1 MGSTTPTTTTNATMS
16 VNDVSTLI
24 SQQVQQQTATLMS
37 RISELENKNSEL
49 ERVVNERQD
58 GQHVGRA
65 NGKGLGGTM
74 KAAKPSMYGGDMGSD
89 VEAWLFQVL
98 QFAYITGIAED
109 DRTKWAATYL
119 TGKAATWWR
128 GLVMQQANG
137 DIDVI
142 TWNQFYK
149 GLVSMFKPDN
159 AKKIA
164 RDKLAALRQ
173 TLSVAKYNYEITQLF
188 LEIGDVHE
196 SEKLDRYVRG
206 LKDKVRMEVELTEPT
221 TLAQAM
227 AKAQRVDGITYHS
240 RTMNNMDPTSNN
252 TYRTSVGDSVP
263 MDLGMVHG
271 NEDVDSDSE
280 LVNAIGDRSYQQS
293 SGSMRNNNSRY
304 GNRRFSPQQRVSQE
318 VFKYCQEHRLCLRCK
333 EPGHIARSCNKPVKP
348 LNMKAH

>member
-1 MGSTTPTTTTNATMS
+1 
-16 VNDVSTLI
+16 
-24 SQQVQQQTATLMS
+24 
-37 RISELENKNSEL
+37 
-49 ERVVNERQD
+49 
-58 GQHVGRA
+58 
-65 NGKGLGGTM
+65 
-74 KAAKPSMYGGDMGSD
+74 
-89 VEAWLFQVL
+89 
-98 QFAYITGIAED
+98 
-109 DRTKWAATYL
+109 
-119 TGKAATWWR
+119 
-128 GLVMQQANG
+128 
-137 DIDVI
+137 
-142 TWNQFYK
+142 
-149 GLVSMFKPDN
+149 MFKPVN

-173 TLSVAKYNYEITQLF
+173 THSVVKYNYEITQLF

-206 LKDKVRMEVELTEPT
+206 LKDKVRMEVELAEPT

-271 NEDVDSDSE
+271 NEDADSNSE
-280 LVNAIGDRSYQQS
+280 LVNAIGDRSYQQG

>member
-1 MGSTTPTTTTNATMS
+1 M
-16 VNDVSTLI
+16 
-24 SQQVQQQTATLMS
+24 
-37 RISELENKNSEL
+37 
-49 ERVVNERQD
+49 
-58 GQHVGRA
+58 
-65 NGKGLGGTM
+65 
-74 KAAKPSMYGGDMGSD
+74 
-89 VEAWLFQVL
+89 
-98 QFAYITGIAED
+98 
-109 DRTKWAATYL
+109 
-119 TGKAATWWR
+119 
-128 GLVMQQANG
+128 MQQANG
-137 DIDVI
+137 DIDAI

-149 GLVSMFKPDN
+149 GLVSMFKPVN

-173 TLSVAKYNYEITQLF
+173 THSVAKYNYEITQLF

-206 LKDKVRMEVELTEPT
+206 LKDKVRMEVELAEPT

-271 NEDVDSDSE
+271 NEDADSNSE
-280 LVNAIGDRSYQQS
+280 LVNAIGDRSYQQG

-304 GNRRFSPQQRVSQE
+304 GNRRFSPQQRVIQE